1 LLIGNL
7 EYDRKYVPDNGQIGS
22 NKREKHTQK
31 LDTKPKTSANLLHS
45 PLLFVWSEAEPQPQ
59 NGVADSQSLQR
70 AAAAYDATVLFL
82 AALCQRPAL

>member
-1 LLIGNL
+1 L

-31 LDTKPKTSANLLHS
+31 LDTKTKTSANLLHS
-45 PLLFVWSEAEPQPQ
+45 SLSEVWSKPRPQ